1 MDIPFKDLFYKKR
14 MIIGALIAVFFWGL
28 VSGVAA
34 GYGEPFLTYMS
45 VSSFTPGI
53 LFALQL
59 VHLGFMVREG
69 SLPAGKRL
77 SSYVKGLSAAY
88 VIFGALA
95 NIPWTVLHT
104 FYYKEIYP
112 ELYPTPSVPLVSKVL
127 LTLAIISM
135 YFWTLCYLTY
145 LSAYCVDPELS
156 TVLFSTEKNVHIR
169 DLGWKRTMKT
179 AMVMAIPI
187 IYYVALLAAVM
198 YVSDVLVGREFFPDP
213 YLLLNATGIL
223 VAFLS
228 FLTGGI
234 LMFLAEK
241 RFAEIIGASK

>member
-1 MDIPFKDLFYKKR
+1 MGIPFKDLFYKKR
-14 MIIGALIAVFFWGL
+14 MIIGALIIIFFWGL
-28 VSGVAA
+28 VGGVAA

-69 SLPAGKRL
+69 YLSAGKRL

-104 FYYKEIYP
+104 CYYKEIYP
-112 ELYPTPSVPLVSKVL
+112 ELYPAPSIPLVSKVL
-127 LTLAIISM
+127 LALTIISM

-145 LSAYCVDPELS
+145 LSTYSVDPELS
-156 TVLFSTEKNVHIR
+156 TVLFSTKENVRIR
-169 DLGWKRTMKT
+169 DLGWKRTVQIAIVT
-179 AMVMAIPI
+179 AIPI
-187 IYYVALLAAVM
+187 IYFVAFFGTVM
-198 YVSDVLVGREFFPDP
+198 YVSDVLIGREFFPDP
-213 YLLLNATGIL
+213 YLLLNATAIL
-223 VAFLS
+223 MAFLS
-228 FLTGGI
+228 FLTSGV
-234 LMFLAEK
+234 LMFLAER
-241 RFAEIIGASK
+241 RFAEIIVASK

>member
-1 MDIPFKDLFYKKR
+1 MIGIPFKDLFYKKR

-34 GYGEPFLTYMS
+34 GYGEPFLTYIS
-45 VSSFTPGI
+45 ISSFTPGI

-59 VHLGFMVREG
+59 KHLGFMIREG
-69 SLPAGKRL
+69 YLPAGKRL

-104 FYYKEIYP
+104 CYYKEIYP
-112 ELYPTPSVPLVSKVL
+112 ELYPAPSVPLVSKVL
-127 LTLAIISM
+127 LALVIISM

-145 LSAYCVDPELS
+145 VSAYSVDPELS
-156 TVLFSTEKNVHIR
+156 TVLFSTEKNVRIR
-169 DLGWKRTMKT
+169 DLGWKRTVQIAIVT
-179 AMVMAIPI
+179 IIPI
-187 IYYVALLAAVM
+187 IYCVTLLGAVM
-198 YVSDVLVGREFFPDP
+198 YVSDVLVGREFFQDP
-213 YLLLNATGIL
+213 YLLLNATAIL

-228 FLTGGI
+228 FLAGEV
-234 LMFLAEK
+234 LMFLADK
-241 RFAEIIGASK
+241 RFAEIIGDQ